1 MAIVAVGRATRRM
14 RGRNSMAPVLLVP
27 LLLLVTA
34 ARVSSRTTTY
44 TGSSSSTTAGVRA
57 SATPA
62 PPKKHVS
69 GRKQRVPAL
78 VVFGDSIVDPGNNNA
93 ISTIVRADF
102 APYGHDFGADHRPT
116 GRFCNGRI
124 PTDFIASRL
133 GIKPLLPA
141 YLAPNLTAHD
151 LLTGVSF
158 ASGGTGYDPLT
169 AQLASVISMTDQ
181 LRLFDEYKAK
191 VRAAAGDAALSEI
204 LARGV
209 FAVCAGSDDVA
220 NTYFTMRARS
230 SYSHAS
236 YASLIVAHATAFL
249 DGLLAAGARRVA
261 LISMPPI
268 GCVPSQRTLS
278 GGMGRECSPG
288 HNEIAELV
296 NAGMGTAVDS
306 LRAKHPGARVVLM
319 DIYGFLLDMM
329 VRPEGYGFK
338 ESTLGC
344 CGTGMMEVAVLC
356 NGVTSAVCG
365 DVEEYLFWD
374 SYHPTEK
381 AYRILVD
388 FVYDNY
394 LKKLIA

>member
-1 MAIVAVGRATRRM
+1 MAFSRA
-14 RGRNSMAPVLLVP
+14 GS
-27 LLLLVTA
+27 TA
-34 ARVSSRTTTY
+34 GAGASVTTT
-44 TGSSSSTTAGVRA
+44 
-57 SATPA
+57 A
-62 PPKKHVS
+62 PPKKHVD
-69 GRKQRVPAL
+69 GKKQQVPAL

-93 ISTIVRADF
+93 ISTIVKANF

-133 GIKPLLPA
+133 GLKQLLPA
-141 YLAPNLTAHD
+141 YLAPNLTTHD

-181 LRLFDEYKAK
+181 LRMFDEYKAK
-191 VRAAAGDAALSEI
+191 VRALAGDAALSEI
-204 LARGV
+204 LSKGV

-230 SYSHAS
+230 SYSHAD
-236 YASLIVAHATAFL
+236 YASLIVSHAGAFL
-249 DGLLAAGARRVA
+249 DGLLSAGAKRVA
-261 LISMPPI
+261 IISMPPI

-278 GGMGRECSPG
+278 GGMARDCSSG
-288 HNEIAELV
+288 HNEIAEMI
-296 NAGMGTAVDS
+296 NAGMGTTVES
-306 LRAKHPGARVVLM
+306 LKAKHPGARVVLM
-319 DIYGFLLDMM
+319 DIYGYLLDMM
-329 VRPEGYGFK
+329 MRPEGYGFK

-344 CGTGMMEVAVLC
+344 CGTGMMEVSVLC

-365 DVEEYLFWD
+365 DVTDYLFWD

-394 LKKLIA
+394 LKELID